1 MSEPSPETGGV
12 SESDTAEA
20 VEESVVEESVAAEA
34 VEETADIGPSDTT
47 TTDGSD
53 GESPA
58 HTFLPEPD
66 PGSYSIGPLLTRSQ
80 IDADGPLEISLAIEG
95 AGSLDD
101 PDLDVFLRRERI
113 NPGEQIELGVFVSG
127 CGAISA
133 DALSVFHGHDGVLDL
148 EEPGTIR
155 RNAAGR
161 GGDRSQADADS
172 RSSASDLPDPSVFQS
187 DVDAAGGSEY
197 GLRQKP
203 LDGNRREVPAYILEC
218 NTRAD
223 APPGRYSVPVVLTY
237 RTDGGIKQV
246 KHVQTVRVNSWHE
259 RWGPWVMW
267 SVFAIGVLGVVSVVS
282 ELIPGF

>member
-1 MSEPSPETGGV
+1 MAEPSPEAADMSTSNAEDV
-12 SESDTAEA
+12 RESAAAVDSETTE
-20 VEESVVEESVAAEA
+20 
-34 VEETADIGPSDTT
+34 TT
-47 TTDGSD
+47 TTADSD
-53 GESPA
+53 GEPTA
-58 HTFLPEPD
+58 HQLPPEPD
-66 PGSYSIGPLLTRSQ
+66 PDSYSIGPLLTHSQ

-127 CGAISA
+127 CGSVSA

-161 GGDRSQADADS
+161 GAARSREAGDTDSNSSPPPRSDAPES
-172 RSSASDLPDPSVFQS
+172 PGPSVFQP

-203 LDGNRREVPAYILEC
+203 LDGNRREEPAYILEC

-237 RTDGGIKQV
+237 RTEAGIKQV
-246 KHVQTVRVNSWHE
+246 KHVQTVRVNSVRE
-259 RWGPWVMW
+259 RWEPWVTR
-267 SVFAIGVLGVVSVVS
+267 SALVLGVVGAISLFYAVG
-282 ELIPGF
+282 PGF